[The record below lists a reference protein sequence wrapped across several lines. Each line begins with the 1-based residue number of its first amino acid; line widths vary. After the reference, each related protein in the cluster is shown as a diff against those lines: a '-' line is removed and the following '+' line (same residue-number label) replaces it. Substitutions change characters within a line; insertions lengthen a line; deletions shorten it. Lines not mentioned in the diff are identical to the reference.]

1 MSDLGTFKGLGAANF
16 GVEFLS
22 TASTALALTYDQQG
36 KLLIFNGQTSCSR
49 ILLPQPA
56 AGVVFRIFFTGAGGV
71 SSVHKI
77 CSTVGGSDIL
87 CGATTKKAVGNETT
101 AQTGVGIELIGINEY
116 RYVASRFGGSTLN
129 INSTTT

>member
-1 MSDLGTFKGLGAANF
+1 MSKLASYKGLGAYNY

-22 TASTALALTYDQQG
+22 TASTLVTLDYEQQG
-36 KLLIFNGQTSCSR
+36 KLLIFNGQTSASR
-49 ILLPQPA
+49 IRLPQPE
-56 AGVVFRIFFTGAGGV
+56 AGIVYNIFFTGAGGV
-71 SSVHKI
+71 STSHKI

-87 CGATTKKAVGNETT
+87 CDATTKKAVANETT
-101 AQTGVGIELIGINEY
+101 AQTGVGIQLIGLNEF

>member
-1 MSDLGTFKGLGAANF
+1 MSELGTFKGLGAANF

-22 TASTALALTYDQQG
+22 TASTRVNLDYNQQG
-36 KLLIFNGQTSCSR
+36 KLLIFNGQTTQSH
-49 ILLPQPA
+49 IALPQPA
-56 AGVVFRIFFTGAGGV
+56 AGIVFRIFFTGAGGV
-71 SSVHKI
+71 STAHKI

-87 CGATTKKAVGNETT
+87 CAATTKKAVANETT
-101 AQTGVGIELIGINEY
+101 AQIGVGIELIGINEF